1 VQSAS
6 DENARDETLSDSW
19 LVLKDPVMLAIVT
32 LEAMM
37 LAGLAFVFWY
47 S

>member
-1 VQSAS
+1 VLPVS
-6 DENARDETLSDSW
+6 DENGRDETLSDSW

-32 LEAMM
+32 LEAML
-37 LAGLAFVFWY
+37 LAGLALLFWY